1 MHARRP
7 HRSSLCTY
15 QRMEFFLYKE
25 TQASEHTHSA
35 VCDLAFPIAVDLELR
50 LALQEVVGIEA
61 SFAATN
67 NVEVARKA
75 VRKGA
80 SAGRL
85 GLELL
90 GRHRLLDGRLL
101 DRRLLSWRDLLGRHC
116 LLDWRLLRWHRLL
129 GGLWHYL
136 RRSAEHRD

>member
-61 SFAATN
+61 SSAATN

-90 GRHRLLDGRLL
+90 DLH
-101 DRRLLSWRDLLGRHC
+101 LLSWRDLLGRH
-116 LLDWRLLRWHRLL
+116 RLL

-136 RRSAEHRD
+136 LRSAEHRDG

>member
-90 GRHRLLDGRLL
+90 DWHLLGRRLLGRRLL

-116 LLDWRLLRWHRLL
+116 LLDWRLLRWH
-129 GGLWHYL
+129 
-136 RRSAEHRD
+136 